1 MYKFLFY
8 KVIYSLFVICNFK
21 KKKKKEI
28 VIIFLFNVLDIF

>member
-21 KKKKKEI
+21 KKKKI
-28 VIIFLFNVLDIF
+28 GNSYNIFI